1 MMRNLTKHLI
11 LGLCVLAPAA
21 WAAGSVQYL
30 RELDAQEWATQK
42 DLVNVIAM
50 FLGETQQGGD
60 YEASLALLKEKGI
73 LRDKGNGF
81 SFDPEERLERG
92 VASLLFAR
100 ALGLKGGWFARVF
113 GLGPRAAYKDMAS
126 RGYVRPHGTHSP
138 MTGADLLGMMRLMV
152 SDRRRGAL

>member
-1 MMRNLTKHLI
+1 MHNLSKHLI
-11 LGLCVLAPAA
+11 LGLCLLAPAA
-21 WAAGSVQYL
+21 HAASSVQYL

-42 DLVNVIAM
+42 DLVNVVAM
-50 FLGETQQGGD
+50 FLGETQEGHE
-60 YEASLALLKEKGI
+60 YETSLALLKEKGI

-81 SFDPEERLERG
+81 DFDPDARLERG
-92 VASLLFAR
+92 VASLVFAR

-113 GLGPRAAYKDMAS
+113 GLGPRSAYKDMSA

>member
-1 MMRNLTKHLI
+1 MIRNLTKHML
-11 LGLCVLAPAA
+11 LGLCVLAQAA
-21 WAAGSVQYL
+21 SAASSVQYL

-50 FLGETQQGGD
+50 FLGETDQGHD
-60 YEASLALLKEKGI
+60 YDTSLALLKEKGI
-73 LRDKGNGF
+73 LREKEKAFD
-81 SFDPEERLERG
+81 FDPEKRLERG

-113 GLGPRAAYKDMAS
+113 GLGPRSAYKDMSS